1 MEDVTNS
8 LQQRMPWLHKLRG
21 GKAVISMVRSG
32 NPGMCLV
39 DLKNIPKN
47 GRIRDLRQEKYN
59 VEWYILR

>member
-8 LQQRMPWLHKLRG
+8 LQQRILWLHKLRG
-21 GKAVISMVRSG
+21 EKAVISMVRSG
-32 NPGMCLV
+32 NPGMCLA

-47 GRIRDLRQEKYN
+47 GRVRDLRQEKYN